1 MVIRSLIHEC
11 LLHYPCRT
19 LLAPSSKSQKN
30 SKTQAPNFSKGRP
43 RALLERQRSSPA
55 TAFEIWNLGFGASS
69 AFALLRR
76 DKLGFGASTSDAIF
90 YPAKEFLFPA
100 ELIPVLIMPRPIA
113 TPPAQGIRT
122 NSNRNSFTDVASAVS
137 AEQRNNHATAVECA
151 VTAHSMLMGIVLAA
165 HA

>member
-1 MVIRSLIHEC
+1 MSSVGPSGAVETGMRRGGF
-11 LLHYPCRT
+11 CRNVANW
-19 LLAPSSKSQKN
+19 LRERNPKL
-30 SKTQAPNFSKGRP
+30 QAPNLKKVPNPKLQTSAKGDHEPCWNVSDQARRP
-43 RALLERQRSSPA
+43 
-55 TAFEIWNLGFGASS
+55 
-69 AFALLRR
+69 LLR
-76 DKLGFGASTSDAIF
+76 FGTWSFDAIF